1 LRIAHVD
8 QEDAHSKQTITLGL
22 FHNPTPWKFRVPNF
36 GWFNKS
42 NRHEARVRWIPFNRC
57 AQFNPFKKEENT
69 ESLSP

>member
-22 FHNPTPWKFRVPNF
+22 FHKPTPRKFRVPNF

-42 NRHEARVRWIPFNRC
+42 NRH
-57 AQFNPFKKEENT
+57 
-69 ESLSP
+69 